1 MENNGQY
8 GDYNIDICLV
18 IDKTGSMK
26 PIMDTVKE
34 NALNLYRDI
43 TDSLEAKGK
52 NVNRLRV
59 RVVWFGDY
67 LADRDPMLVSEFM
80 TLPEQNAEFE
90 SVVRDVQPHGG
101 GDIPEDGLEALAFAI
116 RSDWCADGWRR
127 RHIIAL
133 FTDAPAHELG
143 FGKSDPAYPRELM
156 PADFGQL
163 SEMWGD
169 EDAPGEMDY
178 QAKRLLLFAPDQSF
192 WHTIARGWENA
203 VIRTTGV
210 DEGLSDVS
218 YQVML
223 DTIVNSVG

>member
-1 MENNGQY
+1 MESSGQF
-8 GDYNIDICLV
+8 GEYNIDICLV

-26 PIMDTVKE
+26 PIMDTVKS
-34 NALNLYRDI
+34 NALNLYQDI
-43 TDSLEAKGK
+43 TNSLEEKGK
-52 NVNRLRV
+52 HVNRLRV
-59 RVVWFGDY
+59 RVIWFGDY
-67 LADRDPMLVSEFM
+67 LADTQPMLVSDFM

-90 SVVRDVQPHGG
+90 SIVRDVRPHGG
-101 GDIPEDGLEALAFAI
+101 GDAPEDGLEALAFAI
-116 RSDWCADGWRR
+116 RSDWCRDGWRK

-143 FGKSDPAYPRELM
+143 FGKADPAYPREFM
-156 PADFGQL
+156 PADFGEL

-169 EDAPGEMDY
+169 EDSQGEMDY

-203 VIRTTGV
+203 VIRTTKE
-210 DEGLSDVS
+210 DKGLGDIS